1 MQKNYIWNRSTC
13 ISAISRCVESIVDDR
28 VIVCDKIISVADSV
42 LTNVTN
48 TVPTNV

>member
-13 ISAISRCVESIVDDR
+13 ISAISKYIESIVDDR
-28 VIVCDKIISVADSV
+28 VIVCDEIISVADGV

-48 TVPTNV
+48 TVPTTV